1 MGIASVVEST
11 ARGGGC
17 RGTTRPARKTPPRPD
32 RDLRWAKEK
41 PIVSGFAAHDF
52 ASQSF
57 SKVIT
62 VDFQHK

>member
-1 MGIASVVEST
+1 MGIASVEST
-11 ARGGGC
+11 AARGGGC
-17 RGTTRPARKTPPRPD
+17 RGTTRPAWKTPTRPD
-32 RDLRWAKEK
+32 CDLRWAKEK